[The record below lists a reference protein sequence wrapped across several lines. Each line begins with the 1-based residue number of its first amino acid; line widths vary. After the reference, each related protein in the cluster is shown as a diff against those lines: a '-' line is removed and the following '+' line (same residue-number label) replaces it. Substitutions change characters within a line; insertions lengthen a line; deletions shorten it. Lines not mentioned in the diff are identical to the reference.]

1 MPAITVSPRWG
12 GGTGLDVTA
21 TPRSQVLSTHSVPRR
36 ESLAYWHDA
45 VLATLV
51 GMDIFA
57 EGGTYNATMRTDQL
71 GDLQII
77 TVDCDPGE
85 VYRAPRFIARGD
97 GEQIFV
103 ALQDTGIAQVE
114 QDGRSTELHPGDV
127 SFYETIRPFRTRY
140 PQRFRMRVF
149 AVPRR
154 LLGQSEADLQRITA
168 RALRPTA
175 GLAAVLSPF
184 MARLA
189 DTCASYS
196 GAIAHGLG
204 SSAVNL
210 LAAVAQEQL
219 GKSSADGP
227 GTDQVLLLRVQTFIR
242 WHLSDPDL
250 TPAVIARAH
259 QISVRY
265 LHRLFENEGTTVCRW
280 IRELRFEECRRE
292 LASPGVASA
301 GIGAVARRWGF
312 TSATH
317 FSRVF
322 RSRYG
327 MPPTEWLLRER
338 TQGSR
343 EEDRC
348 PVPSH

>member
-1 MPAITVSPRWG
+1 MPAIIGSPRG
-12 GGTGLDVTA
+12 GGCAGRDVMA
-21 TPRSQVLSTHSVPRR
+21 TPRSHVLSTHSVPLR

-51 GMDIFA
+51 GMDILA
-57 EGGTYNATMRTDQL
+57 EGGTYNATMRRDQL

-85 VYRAPRFIARGD
+85 VHRAPRFIARDD
-97 GEQIFV
+97 GEQVFV
-103 ALQDTGIAQVE
+103 ALQSTGVAQVE
-114 QDGRSTELHPGDV
+114 QDGRSTELRPGDV

-184 MARLA
+184 LTQLA
-189 DTCASYS
+189 DTCDSYS
-196 GAIAHGLG
+196 DAIAHRLG

-210 LAAVAQEQL
+210 LSAVAQEQV
-219 GKSSADGP
+219 GKSAAAGP
-227 GTDQVLLLRVQTFIR
+227 GADQVLLLRVQTFIR

-265 LHRLFENEGTTVCRW
+265 LHRLFENEDTTVCRW

-292 LASPGVASA
+292 LTSPGPAGA
-301 GIGAVARRWGF
+301 GIGTVARRWGF

-338 TQGSR
+338 TRGSR
-343 EEDRC
+343 EEDQCSVLSR
-348 PVPSH
+348 